1 MKLLIHIQIY
11 HVYVKEKV
19 LIIII
24 SIKVCFIRIV
34 FLVNISKILGE
45 KKLRDRSNT
54 KQSLVEN
61 SSSFHEKNSSVSRIN
76 ILTAYYTNI
85 LLPKFRILNALPS
98 KVHKCSQQC
107 VLLAEE
113 NFCSNKISTNPFLL
127 PFECNWSIVDSK
139 PRGYRTPC
147 RRILYSL
154 DDIEQ
159 YLHQTQSKLSI
170 KFFIDGVLTR
180 FKPPIDDYDKQ
191 FLIINDLSNGQ
202 ENVKISVYND
212 IDNDKPDN
220 FIYIT
225 KIRPIDNRI
234 SAALNDTN
242 MTSCCDCI
250 DK

>member
-1 MKLLIHIQIY
+1 M
-11 HVYVKEKV
+11 
-19 LIIII
+19 III
-24 SIKVCFIRIV
+24 SIKVSILFHRIYFLKLFIY
-34 FLVNISKILGE
+34 LGG

-54 KQSLVEN
+54 KQPLIEKTLSTNEDI
-61 SSSFHEKNSSVSRIN
+61 SSTSRNN
-76 ILTAYYTNI
+76 IVTAYYTNI
-85 LLPKFRILNALPS
+85 LLPKFRVLNNLPS
-98 KVHKCSQQC
+98 TVHKCSHQC

-113 NFCSNKISTNPFLL
+113 RIFPNKISTSPFLL

-147 RRILYSL
+147 RNILYSL

-159 YLHQTQSKLSI
+159 YLYRTQSKLSI
-170 KFFIDGVLTR
+170 KYFIDGVLTR

-191 FLIINDLSNGQ
+191 YISIEDLSNGQ
-202 ENVKISVYND
+202 ENVEISVYND
-212 IDNDKPDN
+212 IDNNKPDS

-225 KIRPIDNRI
+225 KIRPIDSRI

-242 MTSCCDCI
+242 TSSCCDCT